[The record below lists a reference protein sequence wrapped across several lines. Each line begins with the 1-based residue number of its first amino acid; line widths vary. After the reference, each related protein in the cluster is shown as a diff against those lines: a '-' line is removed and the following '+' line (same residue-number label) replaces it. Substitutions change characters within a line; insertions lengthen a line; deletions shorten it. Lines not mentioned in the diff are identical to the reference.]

1 MSLQQVHAFYEVLML
16 DSSIYEA
23 YFNNCSNRGLLGSWH
38 WDTNKI
44 VNFAAT
50 FGYEFTEY
58 ELTHVWFENEPIS
71 THNSLSEPPQSQLK
85 ELVTV

>member
-23 YFNNCSNRGLLGSWH
+23 YFNNCCKRGLLGSYH
-38 WDTNKI
+38 WNTNKI

-50 FGYEFTEY
+50 LGYQFTEY
-58 ELTHVWFENEPIS
+58 ELTYVWFENEPRLIDD
-71 THNSLSEPPQSQLK
+71 LSNESQPS
-85 ELVTV
+85 ELMELAIV